1 MDNLQPIAVLA
12 ATVLFPLRYFEFMAT
27 ILFLALLHSH

>member
-1 MDNLQPIAVLA
+1 MDNLQPITVLA
-12 ATVLFPLRYFEFMAT
+12 ATFLSPLRYFEFIAT